1 MQSPSPFLDFALQLA
16 HAAAAEILPRFRI
29 TSVETKEDGS
39 EVTEADRRAEAVMRD
54 RIHLRYPTHGVLGE
68 EGSET
73 KTGAEYLWVLDP
85 IDGTM
90 WFTLGVPKFGTL
102 IALLQDRQPILGVVH
117 LPATNET
124 LYAESGKGCWYRGHD
139 RLDRRVFVDRGVERI
154 EDAFISSAGVHHSE
168 ISPGSRPG
176 PFQLTNIIRRANKF
190 RFVGDCVQHMLVARG
205 MLHAA
210 LDPRMQPWDSA
221 AIVPCLREAGAT
233 VSTMEGEADDV
244 VFGESL
250 ICSCSEKLHQAL
262 IEELNGSRGRY

>member
-1 MQSPSPFLDFALQLA
+1 MQNPSPFLAFALQLV
-16 HAAAAEILPRFRI
+16 HEAAAEILPRFRV

-54 RIHLRYPTHGVLGE
+54 RIQLRYPTHGVLGE
-68 EGSET
+68 EGGET

-102 IALLQDRQPILGVVH
+102 VALLQDRQPILGVVH
-117 LPATNET
+117 LPATRET

-139 RLDRRVFVDRGVERI
+139 EVDRRVSVDRGIERI

-168 ISPGSRPG
+168 ISPRSGPG
-176 PFQLTNIIRRANKF
+176 PFQLTEIIRNAKKF
-190 RFVGDCVQHMLVARG
+190 RFVGDCVQHVLVARG

-250 ICSCSEKLHQAL
+250 ICSCSPKLHRAL
-262 IEELNGSRGRY
+262 IQKLNP